1 MTSLHENLITEFK
14 RDWVDGAKRTAVA
27 FANTDGGV
35 IYLGVEDDG
44 TPIGVPDADESMRR
58 ATQAIADG
66 IHPDLMGFTSV
77 ETEQMN
83 NVPVV
88 AVHIQRGTNRPYYL
102 ADKGIRPAGVYVRSG
117 AASIPA
123 SESAIVDMIR
133 QTAGDS
139 FEDAVSLQQTLT
151 FTAAE
156 LAFSDTGLAFTEA
169 TQRTLGLRTD
179 DGRYTNLAWLLSDQ
193 CTVSI
198 KAAAFADDDKET
210 FLNRQE
216 FSGSL
221 LTQFDQVNE
230 FINRHNTVV
239 SRTGDDM
246 RRVDDYDYTPLVLRE
261 ALLNLIV
268 HRDYGLSGPSLVS
281 VFADRMEFLNLGGL
295 PSRFTRE
302 DMMNGISAQRNPKL
316 ANVFYRLR
324 LVEAYGTG
332 IRRIM
337 GDYRDSKEQPSFHI
351 TDHTFRLVLPKH
363 AASRAT
369 AHGHDTAAS
378 HDTEQPLSPNEHMVL
393 DYARNHGAV
402 TRRQAQALTG
412 LSQGSAYQI
421 IASLVG
427 RGMLSR
433 TGKARAT
440 RYMPA

>member
-77 ETEQMN
+77 ETEHMN
-83 NVPVV
+83 DVPVV

-156 LAFSDTGLAFTEA
+156 LAFPNTGLAFTEA
-169 TQRTLGLRTD
+169 TQRTLGLRAD

-221 LTQFDQVNE
+221 LTQFNQVNE

-239 SRTGDDM
+239 SHTGDDM

-295 PSRFTRE
+295 PGRFTRE

-363 AASRAT
+363 ASSHAT
-369 AHGHDTAAS
+369 AHGHDAAAS
-378 HDTEQPLSPNEHMVL
+378 HDTEQPLSPNERMVL
-393 DYARNHGAV
+393 DYARNHGV
-402 TRRQAQALTG
+402 ITRRQAQALTG

-421 IASLVG
+421 IASLAG
-427 RGMLSR
+427 RGMLAR
-433 TGKARAT
+433 TGKARST
-440 RYMPA
+440 RYMPV